1 MDSFIKIGQ
10 RKIGTNYP
18 PLIIVEL
25 GINHNGK
32 IDIAK
37 KIIKSAKKAGAEI
50 IKNQTH
56 IADKEMSEEAKKIIP
71 VHTKENIFKIIQD
84 SSLNEKQEHNLK
96 EFTNKNNMMYISTPF
111 SKEAAD
117 RLNKLGVPAF
127 KIGSGEC
134 NNYPLID
141 YICKFKKPIILSTGM
156 NDIKSIKKAVKILKK
171 NKIDF
176 ALMHTTNLYPTPS
189 KLIRLNAINDMR
201 KAFPDVPLGLS
212 DHTGDNF
219 TSFAA
224 IAMGASLI
232 EKHYVDKKTR
242 AGVDIPASIDFHQL
256 EELIRGSNE
265 IFKAIPGKKKPVR
278 EEVNTMKFAFASVVS
293 IKDIKK
299 GEKFS
304 LDNIWVKRP
313 GTGDFMAE
321 ELNKILGK
329 KSLKQIKI
337 NTQLKKKHIK

>member
-1 MDSFIKIGQ
+1 MDSYIKIGQ

-337 NTQLKKKHIK
+337 NTQLKKKTY

>member
-256 EELIRGSNE
+256 KELIRGSNE

>member
-141 YICKFKKPIILSTGM
+141 YICKFKKP
-156 NDIKSIKKAVKILKK
+156 
-171 NKIDF
+171 
-176 ALMHTTNLYPTPS
+176 
-189 KLIRLNAINDMR
+189 
-201 KAFPDVPLGLS
+201 
-212 DHTGDNF
+212 
-219 TSFAA
+219 
-224 IAMGASLI
+224 
-232 EKHYVDKKTR
+232 
-242 AGVDIPASIDFHQL
+242 
-256 EELIRGSNE
+256 
-265 IFKAIPGKKKPVR
+265 
-278 EEVNTMKFAFASVVS
+278 
-293 IKDIKK
+293 
-299 GEKFS
+299 
-304 LDNIWVKRP
+304 
-313 GTGDFMAE
+313 
-321 ELNKILGK
+321 
-329 KSLKQIKI
+329 
-337 NTQLKKKHIK
+337 

>member
-265 IFKAIPGKKKPVR
+265 IFKAIPGKK
-278 EEVNTMKFAFASVVS
+278 N
-293 IKDIKK
+293 
-299 GEKFS
+299 
-304 LDNIWVKRP
+304 
-313 GTGDFMAE
+313 
-321 ELNKILGK
+321 
-329 KSLKQIKI
+329 Q
-337 NTQLKKKHIK
+337 

>member
-1 MDSFIKIGQ
+1 MDSYIKIGK

-56 IADKEMSEEAKKIIP
+56 IAEMEMSEEAKKIIP
-71 VHTKENIFKIIQD
+71 VHTKENIFKIIKD
-84 SSLNEKQEHNLK
+84 SSLSEKQEEDLK
-96 EFTNKNNMMYISTPF
+96 EFTNKNKMMYISTPF
-111 SKEAAD
+111 CKEAAD
-117 RLNKLGVPAF
+117 RLNKLNVPAF

-134 NNYPLID
+134 NNYPLIE
-141 YICKFKKPIILSTGM
+141 YICKFKKPVILSTGM
-156 NDIKSIKKAVKILKK
+156 NHIKSIKKAVKILKK

-189 KLIRLNAINDMR
+189 KLVRLNAINDMK
-201 KAFPDVPLGLS
+201 KAFPNVPLGLS

-224 IAMGASLI
+224 IAMGASII
-232 EKHYVDKKTR
+232 EKHYVDKKNR
-242 AGVDIPASIDFHQL
+242 SGVDIPASIDFNQL
-256 EELIRGSNE
+256 KELIIGSKE
-265 IFKAIPGKKKPVR
+265 IFKAMPGKKIPVR
-278 EEVNTMKFAFASVVS
+278 EELNTMKFAFASVVS

-313 GTGDFMAE
+313 GTGDFKAE
-321 ELNKILGK
+321 ELSGILGK
-329 KSLKQIKI
+329 KSSKQIKI
-337 NTQLKKKHIK
+337 NTQLKKKHIT